1 MSTRSARP
9 HRGRLTRAGV
19 PRARQV
25 KEDELAQVKTQ
36 GVGQKEEK
44 IQKLSASLKE
54 TLLRLTLP

>member
-1 MSTRSARP
+1 M
-9 HRGRLTRAGV
+9 

>member
-1 MSTRSARP
+1 M
-9 HRGRLTRAGV
+9 

-54 TLLRLTLP
+54 LTLALTLP